1 MYFFFFFQAEDGIRD
16 LTVTGVQTCALPI
29 YADEEGVGA
38 RPSREA
44 GRLGVEEEE
53 PARIPGRRLG
63 ARHGGEKIERRRER
77 RPERLAAVGVRQRIL
92 APHDEERPGARL
104 DELAAQHFVGGGR
117 GGARPPPRPPAAG
130 HAAGPVVRLVRPR
143 ATRPRAAPRPYRSHR
158 LLSHPDSSPPT

>member
-117 GGARPPPRPPAAG
+117 GGARGAPPPRPPGQSGGAARAPPPPPG
-130 HAAGPVVRLVRPR
+130 ARPR
-143 ATRPRAAPRPYRSHR
+143 PPPRPGPRPFP
-158 LLSHPDSSPPT
+158 LSP

>member
-1 MYFFFFFQAEDGIRD
+1 MQDNEPDSVESPD
-16 LTVTGVQTCALPI
+16 
-29 YADEEGVGA
+29 ADQEGVGA

-63 ARHGGEKIERRRER
+63 ARRGGEKIERRRER

-117 GGARPPPRPPAAG
+117 GGARRPPRPPPPG
-130 HAAGPVVRLVRPR
+130 HPGGRRQRPPPPG
-143 ATRPRAAPRPYRSHR
+143 APPPRAAAPPRP
-158 LLSHPDSSPPT
+158 PPCPLFRPPCRPPPAGAP